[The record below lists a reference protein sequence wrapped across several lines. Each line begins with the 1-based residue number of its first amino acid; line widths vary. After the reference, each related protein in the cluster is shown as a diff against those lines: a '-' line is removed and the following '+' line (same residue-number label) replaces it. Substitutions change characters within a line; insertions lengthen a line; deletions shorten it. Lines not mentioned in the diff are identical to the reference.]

1 MAEEILVI
9 RFLLDSQAE
18 DMAYVDIEFNDER
31 QAKKAMNAVISAN
44 GALVSID
51 NGAGVPVLLRSS
63 HVIAAYAID
72 DDEFEDE
79 EDEKDDGLGNAMNLK
94 ER

>member
-1 MAEEILVI
+1 MSDDILVI

-18 DMAYVDIEFNDER
+18 DLAYVDIEFTDER
-31 QAKKAMNAVISAN
+31 QAKKALTTVISAN

-51 NGAGVPVLLRSS
+51 NGVGVPVLIRSS
-63 HVIAAYAID
+63 HVIAAYIID
-72 DDEFEDE
+72 DDEYEDDDD
-79 EDEKDDGLGNAMNLK
+79 DEDDGRGNAMNLK